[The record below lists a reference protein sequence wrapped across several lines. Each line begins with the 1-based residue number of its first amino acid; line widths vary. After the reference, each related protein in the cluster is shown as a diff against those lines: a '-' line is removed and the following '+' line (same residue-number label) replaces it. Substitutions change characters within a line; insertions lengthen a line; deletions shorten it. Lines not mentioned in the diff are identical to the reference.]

1 MIVDCEIFY
10 HGPDRPVGGNIFGVE
25 QLDALCREAGVDW
38 AVLMPTP
45 TFRPRNRLVAEAPD
59 AAPPEARAR
68 FPGCALV
75 NPHFGD
81 EAADELERA
90 VKEGAALAAAKRR
103 L

>member
-1 MIVDCEIFY
+1 MIVDCEVYY
-10 HGPDRPVGGNIFGVE
+10 HGPDGRVGGKAFGVE
-25 QLDALCREAGVDW
+25 QLEALCLEARVDR

-45 TFRPRNRLVAEAPD
+45 TFLPRNRLVAEAPD